1 MIVTRLILRLR
12 GLKFRERRVEA
23 VPPDVLERL
32 DTAQAVALG
41 MSVVDW
47 IRGTSFQS
55 RSLLM
60 ALRAGEP
67 VRVALSMG
75 WEIVMSACIGRRA
88 FRRTDQLIEQ
98 SRALADRLGD
108 WHAIG
113 MARLGHGAANFL
125 SSRFRAGVEVSD
137 EATAILR
144 ERCPSAV
151 WELDTSQM
159 FAVWSL
165 FFCGEI
171 GELRVRCPRIAKE
184 ARERGDMY
192 LETTINQFPRASTL
206 LGDDDPDQA
215 RHHSIES
222 LAKWSQQGFH
232 VQHLTSF
239 FGQMLIDLYKG
250 DGEGAWRYVSSI
262 WPEME
267 ASMLLKIQHV
277 YIDALQYMR
286 PGPRQALGPA
296 RRTGSRQAPLLKHA
310 ERTARIIDRQRLP
323 WADTFATHVRAGIA
337 AVRGDEAAAVD
348 LLRRAIE
355 GFDRGGL
362 ALYAASAPTPAG
374 PAHRRRRGPRL
385 DRPLRRMDG
394 RPGHPRPREDGPR
407 LRIGVPGVGSQAGAH
422 LSINLSGE
430 IIPMIAQTRWPG
442 LVLIGLTVVAAA
454 VAAPPI
460 AADDARLAKKPRF
473 VLDDFGDNVW
483 CVTFAPDGKSMVTC
497 SGGRDAKA
505 GEVRGYDLATGK
517 PVRSFRV
524 EESRGVR
531 WAAFAPDGKTLA
543 TGEYDGMVK
552 LREPATGKVVAKLE
566 AHPEGVQCLKFT
578 RDGKTL
584 ATCGKDQTV
593 KIWDVATRKAR
604 ATMNGHGGPVYCLD
618 ISGDDK
624 TLVTGGNDTAPLLWN
639 VATGEQEGTLPGN
652 QSAVEVVRFS
662 PDGKL
667 LAVGGWD
674 SVVHIWETA
683 TDTRIKG
690 LCSTTSAVACTP
702 WLSRPT
708 PSDSWPGPGPVGW
721 GSGRWQPGTRET
733 SSRCTRR
740 ASAASRSLRTA
751 RCSRRRATMGP

>member
-1 MIVTRLILRLR
+1 
-12 GLKFRERRVEA
+12 
-23 VPPDVLERL
+23 
-32 DTAQAVALG
+32 
-41 MSVVDW
+41 
-47 IRGTSFQS
+47 
-55 RSLLM
+55 
-60 ALRAGEP
+60 
-67 VRVALSMG
+67 
-75 WEIVMSACIGRRA
+75 
-88 FRRTDQLIEQ
+88 
-98 SRALADRLGD
+98 
-108 WHAIG
+108 
-113 MARLGHGAANFL
+113 
-125 SSRFRAGVEVSD
+125 
-137 EATAILR
+137 
-144 ERCPSAV
+144 
-151 WELDTSQM
+151 M

-222 LAKWSQQGFH
+222 LAKWSQRGFH

-239 FGQMLIDLYKG
+239 YGQMLIYLYKG

-277 YIDALQYMR
+277 YIDALQYSGR
-286 PGPRQALGPA
+286 AALALAASGRGEP
-296 RRTGSRQAPLLKHA
+296 APLLKHA
-310 ERTARIIDRQRLP
+310 ERTAHIIDRQAPPLGR
-323 WADTFATHVRAGIA
+323 H
-337 AVRGDEAAAVD
+337 
-348 LLRRAIE
+348 LRRARPRRH
-355 GFDRGGL
+355 RGGPRRRARRRGPPPPGNRGL
-362 ALYAASAPTPAG
+362 RPGRPGPLRRLRPTPAG

-584 ATCGKDQTV
+584 ATCGKDQKV

-683 TDTRIKG
+683 TDTRIKVLKNFG
-690 LCSTTSAVACTP
+690 GGVYSLAFTPDGKRLLAGTGTGRLGIWDVATWDQGDIIEVHTASIRGIAFSP
-702 WLSRPT
+702 DGKMFATASH
-708 PSDSWPGPGPVGW
+708 D
-721 GSGRWQPGTRET
+721 GTVKLWD
-733 SSRCTRR
+733 
-740 ASAASRSLRTA
+740 A
-751 RCSRRRATMGP
+751 PKD